1 MSVSRKEI
9 YSYIATL
16 FSGITKNIYRVTIP
30 ETLGT
35 DAITNGFIVLTMDG
49 IRDYSEFNSGTY
61 SQVRVN
67 VEYYVPSISTSSANG
82 IMNTTK
88 FDAAQNAVD
97 TIIEAEYEKTNQA
110 YTISKDDILSTD
122 DFFTN
127 KTNSFFVYIKSF
139 IVTN

>member
-67 VEYYVPSISTSSANG
+67 VEYYVPSISTSSASG
-82 IMNTTK
+82 IMNTVK
-88 FDAAQNAVD
+88 FDAAQQAVD

>member
-82 IMNTTK
+82 IMNTVK
-88 FDAAQNAVD
+88 FDEAQQAVD

-127 KTNSFFVYIKSF
+127 KTNSFFIYIKSF